1 VLLAGFSTTSDG
13 GHPMNKL
20 MFAALL
26 LAMCAAAL
34 AEPQNPPPANA
45 LAGYDKY
52 ELAPIAM
59 GPPYEGDKGKEKARE
74 KIQGHMTAA
83 TGPIIEQWNKDA
95 AANTRGLT
103 LVIEPRIEKLKV
115 VSGGARFWGGAL
127 AGDSYVV
134 MKFRFVEQ
142 PSGKLLAEP
151 EFYQRAA
158 AMSGAWTFGGQDKD
172 MLNRIVALAN
182 RYLETN
188 YVEAVGGPTGY
199 DPQ

>member
-1 VLLAGFSTTSDG
+1 
-13 GHPMNKL
+13 MRKL
-20 MFAALL
+20 M
-26 LAMCAAAL
+26 LAMLVLAVSAKAF

-59 GPPYEGDKGKEKARE
+59 GPPYAGNEGKEKAKE
-74 KIQGHMTAA
+74 KIQGYMTAQ

-95 AANTRGLT
+95 AGNTRGQT

-134 MKFRFVEQ
+134 MKFRIVEQ
-142 PSGKLLAEP
+142 PSGKQLAEP
-151 EFYQRAA
+151 EFYQRAS

-172 MLNRIVALAN
+172 MLNRIVSLAN
-182 RYLETN
+182 HYLESN
-188 YVEAVGGPTGY
+188 YKDAVGGPTGY

>member
-1 VLLAGFSTTSDG
+1 MNRLILAI
-13 GHPMNKL
+13 L
-20 MFAALL
+20 W
-26 LAMCAAAL
+26 LAMGAAAY
-34 AEPQNPPPANA
+34 AEPQNPPPMNA

-59 GPPYEGDKGKEKARE
+59 GPPYAGDKGKEAAKD
-74 KIQGHMTAA
+74 KIQGYMTAE
-83 TGPIIEQWNKDA
+83 TGLIMDQWNADA
-95 AANTRGLT
+95 SANTRGQT
-103 LVIEPRIEKLKV
+103 LLIEPRIEKLKV
-115 VSGGARFWGGAL
+115 VSGGARFWAGAF

-172 MLNRIVALAN
+172 MLHRIVGLAN
-182 RYLETN
+182 HYLRTN
-188 YVEAVGGPTGY
+188 YESAVGGPTGY